1 MLTKWAGAS
10 TRSAMMLAVLGL
22 FMSYGSNANYA
33 QGEPPEPPEDPAVQ
47 PEVPH
52 EPPGA
57 LDSIPVPEPPN
68 LSEFIKNRKKAI
80 LLGKALFW
88 DMQAGSDGETACATC
103 HWHAGAD
110 VRDRNTV
117 NPGVESDIA
126 KAFDAHDQF
135 FQPNDELEADDFPFH
150 RLQDPTEKR
159 SSNNPV
165 VHDTSEIVGSQGV
178 VKQDFVR
185 IREGIRKDK
194 GVIVPDSVFN
204 INGINSR
211 QVTNRNT
218 PTTINAVFFD
228 RLFWDGRANR
238 FFNGVNPFGDTDPF
252 NSMVWKNGD
261 GSRPYPKHPRH
272 PKHGPHFDHNHKS
285 HHRDSSMRQVSILID
300 NAALASQAVGPP
312 RSNVEMSWNGRTFP
326 ELGQKMLTLRP
337 LRKQRIHKRDS
348 VLGKYRDRSGR
359 GLKVSYSQLIR
370 DAFRD
375 EWWNSKETTDEGF
388 TQMEANF
395 SLFWGLAIQMYE
407 STLVSDDAPYDQ
419 WKHGDESAL
428 SEDAKKGLE
437 IFLNEGK
444 CINCHGGPEF
454 AAATIS
460 EIRGAL
466 SPDEDPI
473 EFMPMQV
480 GEAFYDNGFYNIGVR
495 PTAEDLG
502 VGATIG
508 PFGPIAL
515 ARRVQQ
521 GQKPHKLGQDISI
534 GPNDR
539 IAVDGAFKTPS
550 LRNVELTGPYF
561 HNGGQR
567 TLTEVVQFYARR
579 ADFFEENKDD
589 LDPDVEGI
597 EEIRGDDEKIAQVV
611 AFLKSL
617 TDERVRYKRAPF
629 DHPELVIMNGHKD
642 GVKRGVALDNRVKI
656 RAVGRKGG
664 KEVKPFDEIVD

>member
-1 MLTKWAGAS
+1 MFINERDARR
-10 TRSAMMLAVLGL
+10 RSAMLLAVSGL
-22 FMSYGSNANYA
+22 FLSYNSEQGMA
-33 QGEPPEPPEDPAVQ
+33 QMPPEPPAV
-47 PEVPH
+47 EVH
-52 EPPGA
+52 EPPDA

-68 LSEFIKNRKKAI
+68 LSDFVKDRKKAI
-80 LLGKALFW
+80 LLGKSLFW
-88 DMQAGSDGETACATC
+88 DMQVGSDGVTACATC

-110 VRDRNTV
+110 ARDRNTV
-117 NPGVESDIA
+117 NPGVESDEA
-126 KAFDAHDQF
+126 RALAAHGSF
-135 FQPNDELEADDFPFH
+135 FAPNDKLDDDDFPFH
-150 RLQDPTEKR
+150 RLQDPLEKR

-194 GVIVPDSVFN
+194 GVIVPDDVFN
-204 INGINSR
+204 IDGVNSR
-211 QVTNRNT
+211 QVTGRNT

-238 FFNGVNPFGDTDPF
+238 FFNGVNPFGDTDP
-252 NSMVWKNGD
+252 NAMVWKTEVTNHSNHPD
-261 GSRPYPKHPRH
+261 RPM
-272 PKHGPHFDHNHKS
+272 S
-285 HHRDSSMRQVSILID
+285 QVRVLID
-300 NAALASQAVGPP
+300 NGALASQAVGPP
-312 RSNVEMSWNGRTFP
+312 LSEVEMSWNGRTFP
-326 ELGQKMLTLRP
+326 ELGQKMLLLRP
-337 LRKQRIHKRDS
+337 LRKQKIHKEDS
-348 VLGKYRDRSGR
+348 VLRKYRDSSGR
-359 GLKVSYSQLIR
+359 GLKISYSRLIR
-370 DAFRD
+370 KAFKR
-375 EWWNSKETTDEGF
+375 EWWSSTELTPEGF

-407 STLVSDDAPYDQ
+407 ATLVSDDAPYDQ
-419 WKHGDESAL
+419 WRNGDESAL
-428 SEDAKKGLE
+428 SEDAKSGLD

-454 AAATIS
+454 AAATVS

-473 EFMPMQV
+473 EFMQMQV

-502 VGATIG
+502 VGANG
-508 PFGPIAL
+508 PFGPFAL
-515 ARRVQQ
+515 ARRVKQ
-521 GQKPHKLGQDISI
+521 GQEPHELGQDISI

-539 IAVDGAFKTPS
+539 IAVDGAFKTPT

-579 ADFFEENKDD
+579 ADFFKENKDD
-589 LDPDVEGI
+589 LDPDVDGI

-611 AFLKSL
+611 AFMKSL
-617 TDERVRYKRAPF
+617 TDERVRYERAPF
-629 DHPELVIMNGHKD
+629 DHPELVIMDGHRNE
-642 GVKRGVALDNRVKI
+642 VKRGVARDRRVRLK
-656 RAVGRKGG
+656 AVGRKGG